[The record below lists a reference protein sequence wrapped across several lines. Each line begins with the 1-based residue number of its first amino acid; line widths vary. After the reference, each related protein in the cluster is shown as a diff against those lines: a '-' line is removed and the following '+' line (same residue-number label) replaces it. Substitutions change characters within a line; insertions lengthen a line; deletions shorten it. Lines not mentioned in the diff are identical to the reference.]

1 MRNYELQ
8 EIIRKELEVVKTS
21 QTRLG
26 EILLSKKTVLNIR
39 DLCDYTG
46 YSRSYI
52 YKLTSAGKIP
62 YFRPSGKMVFF
73 EREEIDS
80 WLLTNKQ
87 EVKEQDNGR
96 TIEV

>member
-8 EIIRKELEVVKTS
+8 EIIREELEVVKTS

-52 YKLTSAGKIP
+52 YKLTSADKIP
-62 YFRPSGKMVFF
+62 YFKPSGKMVFF